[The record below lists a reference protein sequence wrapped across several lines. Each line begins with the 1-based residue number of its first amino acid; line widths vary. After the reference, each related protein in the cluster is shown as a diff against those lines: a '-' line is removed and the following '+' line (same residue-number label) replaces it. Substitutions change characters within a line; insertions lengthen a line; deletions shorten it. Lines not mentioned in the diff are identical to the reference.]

1 MIKNLLAYQEID
13 AKLKAIETEL
23 AGSEERKK
31 ALSAKKYLD
40 GVEESVYKLDVRA
53 QELNT
58 AYQVA
63 LAEQEKLKE
72 QEADFAK
79 TLESV
84 EDETEAE
91 YLLKKASELLGK
103 IKNLNAETTKI
114 ANEIQSVLAEY
125 AKIRA
130 TTKSAQAQYS
140 EYGKK
145 YNELKASK
153 QEEKSQ
159 IEAQLLELK
168 KSVDPTLME
177 KYLKKRSD
185 KIYPILF
192 EVKGEVCG
200 ACNMQLPMSELSK
213 LKNGE
218 IIECDQCRR
227 LLFKSK

>member
-140 EYGKK
+140 EYGKQ

-168 KSVDPTLME
+168 KSVDPALME
-177 KYLKKRSD
+177 RYLKKRSD

>member
-63 LAEQEKLKE
+63 LAEQEKLKDL
-72 QEADFAK
+72 EADFAK